1 MSEQSWPEQ
10 ARSLSK
16 TVHGE
21 EVHYLDFGGPDGAD
35 TVVCVHGLGGSA
47 LNFGAV
53 GPLLARSHRVL
64 VLDLLGHGRSSAGA
78 GVQAGDAVRALVR
91 QIDGFLEQVA
101 VHPVVLMG
109 HSLGGVLAV
118 LHAAASPASVRRLVL
133 LDPPV
138 PHRTRLPVDLR
149 LAAKLALLRA
159 PGVRR
164 AVERRVQRSTPEEL
178 VRQQLA
184 DATPHPGQVP
194 GDAAD
199 AAVEETRAR
208 AAGPDYAAAQRLQWS
223 AILGT
228 IALLVRPPRW
238 RRHLASVSQPTLWLQ
253 GVDDL
258 LVPVADA
265 AAYAGYRPD
274 WTFRTCPGV
283 GHLPHLENPEWV
295 EGSVRAWLSEVD
307 ATRTA

>member
-1 MSEQSWPEQ
+1 MSELSWPEQ
-10 ARSLSK
+10 ARSLFV

-21 EVHYLDFGGPDGAD
+21 EVHYLDFGGDAGAG
-35 TVVCVHGLGGSA
+35 TIVCVHGLGGSA

-53 GPLLARSHRVL
+53 GPLLADGHRVL
-64 VLDLLGHGRSSAGA
+64 VMDLPGHGRSAA
-78 GVQAGDAVRALVR
+78 GVPVAADAVRTLVR

-101 VHPVVLMG
+101 REPVVLVG

-184 DATPHPGQVP
+184 DATPRPTQVP
-194 GDAAD
+194 DGAVA
-199 AAVEETRAR
+199 AAVQETRLR
-208 AAGPDYAAAQRLQWS
+208 AESQDYLAAQRLQWA

-228 IALLVRPPRW
+228 IALLVRPRGW
-238 RRHLASVSQPTLWLQ
+238 RRRLAAVTQPTLWLH

-265 AAYAGYRPD
+265 AGYAGSRPE

-283 GHLPHLENPEWV
+283 GHLPHLENPAWV
-295 EGSVRAWLSEVD
+295 DATVRAWSTEVD
-307 ATRTA
+307 AARAS